1 VAASERRPEGYRQC
15 QLTAQDGLRLA
26 YRDYGE
32 VLAPGPALLCLSG
45 LTSQSGDFH
54 HLASRLA
61 HDGARHGSLGCRVLA
76 LDYRGRGRSAYDRN
90 WRNYRPEV
98 YVGDILDLAAATNI
112 SCLVVVGTSLG
123 GLLAMALA
131 CVRPTLL
138 AGVILNDV
146 GPEFA
151 GDGFERIADHVGTP
165 APQADWQAA
174 VSYLRHLFSPAYP
187 GLDEAAWL
195 EMAHNTFQPGDDG
208 RLHLDYDL
216 ELAKALKAA
225 PPPGGIFGRCSA
237 RYATFP
243 RWPSGAPCPIFSA
256 RPPSSAWRRK
266 NQTSNAS
273 PWPTAATRR
282 CLTKWNAWP
291 PSMPSW
297 PVGLD

>member
-1 VAASERRPEGYRQC
+1 MAASERRPEGYRQC

-76 LDYRGRGRSAYDRN
+76 LDYHGRGRSAYDRN

-225 PPPGGIFGRCSA
+225 PPPGDLWPLFGALRHIPTLAIRGALSDLLSP
-237 RYATFP
+237 ATFE
-243 RWPSGAPCPIFSA
+243 RM
-256 RPPSSAWRRK
+256 
-266 NQTSNAS
+266 
-273 PWPTAATRR
+273 AAEKPDLQR
-282 CLTKWNAWP
+282 LTVAHRGHTP
-291 PSMPSW
+291 L
-297 PVGLD
+297 LDEVECVAAIDAFLAGRS